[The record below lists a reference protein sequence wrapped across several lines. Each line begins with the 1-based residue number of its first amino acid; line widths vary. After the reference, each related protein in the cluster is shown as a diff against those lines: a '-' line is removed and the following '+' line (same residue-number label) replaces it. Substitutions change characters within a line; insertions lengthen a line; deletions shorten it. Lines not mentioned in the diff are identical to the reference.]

1 MEITDEKRKAMAD
14 YLAGPLN
21 RFMSAAEKGDIKT
34 MKAALGEVASVDVHE
49 PWYGRTAL
57 HCAAHSGSIEA
68 IEFLVAAGA
77 ALNALDGNEMTPLMC
92 ACLTGRTKGSKAAL
106 VLLHHGADALY
117 VREND
122 GMNAIKFA
130 LWGRCTR
137 SVLKELLARGATPPE
152 AEFQMVHLVGQAS
165 RVSAIRRWAL
175 WLFVIIGL
183 AALWLVFLE
192 IRKSTGG

>member
-1 MEITDEKRKAMAD
+1 MVVTEEKRKAMAD
-14 YLAGPLN
+14 YLAGPIN
-21 RFMSAAEKGDIKT
+21 RLMSAAEKGDIKT

-57 HCAAHSGSIEA
+57 HCAADSGSIEA
-68 IEFLVAAGA
+68 IDFLVTAGA
-77 ALNALDGNEMTPLMC
+77 ALNALDVNEMTPLMC
-92 ACLTGRTKGSKAAL
+92 ACSTGKMKGSKAAL
-106 VLLHHGADALY
+106 RLLHHGADALY

-137 SVLKELLARGATPPE
+137 PVLKELLARGATPPE
-152 AEFQMVHLVGQAS
+152 AEFQVVNLVGQAS
-165 RVSAIRRWAL
+165 RGSAIRRWVR
-175 WLFVIIGL
+175 WLLVIVGF